1 MLLKGL
7 MGVFFFILRAQEE
20 AAHWFLRSAQE
31 EALGMRKQ
39 ETLTL
44 HNKFPLLKS

>member
-7 MGVFFFILRAQEE
+7 MGVVLFILRAQEE
-20 AAHWFLRSAQE
+20 APHWFFGSAQE

-39 ETLTL
+39 ETRRLQE
-44 HNKFPLLKS
+44 KFPLLKS

>member
-7 MGVFFFILRAQEE
+7 MGVVLFILRAQEE
-20 AAHWFLRSAQE
+20 ASHWFFRSAQE
-31 EALGMRKQ
+31 EALGIRKQ

-44 HNKFPLLKS
+44 QEEFPLLKS